1 MGTLMKLYRDW
12 RLSGDSE
19 MLQRLWPRARKAL
32 EFAWVKGGWDADKDG
47 VMEGCQHN
55 TMDVEYYGPNP
66 EIGVWY
72 VGALRACEE
81 MAKFVGDTGF
91 ADTCRDL
98 FERGSK
104 WLDANLF
111 NGEYYEHKI
120 VPAQSADSIADGLRL
135 GSGAADPTH
144 PVLQVGAGCLADQL
158 VGQCMAHICGLGH
171 LLDPA
176 HVKTTLSSIM
186 KYNFRTGFFDHFNP
200 MRSYALNDESGLL
213 VATYPH
219 GHRPERPFPYASE
232 VWTGLEYTA
241 AAGMIFEG
249 ASDDAL
255 TIIAAA
261 RDRHDGRK
269 RNPFDEPEC
278 GHHYA
283 RAMASWA
290 AIIALTGFHYDAIEQ
305 TMRFAAAKQNA
316 KWFWSTGDAWG
327 VLTQQPGT
335 DRIGVSLLVLG
346 GSIRIRRLSVGG
358 ESATRQ
364 GDVVMTSGQN
374 FLCELSL
381 PH

>member
-1 MGTLMKLYRDW
+1 
-12 RLSGDSE
+12 
-19 MLQRLWPRARKAL
+19 
-32 EFAWVKGGWDADKDG
+32 
-47 VMEGCQHN
+47 
-55 TMDVEYYGPNP
+55 
-66 EIGVWY
+66 
-72 VGALRACEE
+72 
-81 MAKFVGDTGF
+81 MAKFAGETEF
-91 ADTCRDL
+91 AATCRDL

-120 VPAQSADSIADGLRL
+120 VPTPSADSIADGLRL
-135 GSGAADPTH
+135 GAGASDPTH

-158 VGQCMAHICGLGH
+158 VGQYTAHICGLGH
-171 LLDPA
+171 LLDDA
-176 HVKTTLSSIM
+176 HIKTTLSSIM
-186 KYNFRTGFFDHFNP
+186 KFNFRTGFFDHFNP

-249 ASDDAL
+249 DSDNAL

-305 TMRFAAAKQNA
+305 TMRFAASKQNA

-327 VLTQQPGT
+327 VVTQQLGP
-335 DRIGVSLLVLG
+335 DRISAELEVLG
-346 GSIRIRRLSVGG
+346 GSVAARKLFIGAG
-358 ESATRQ
+358 SATRD
-364 GDVVMTSGQN
+364 GDPTLAKGQA
-374 FLCELSL
+374 FSCEIPLFR
-381 PH
+381 